1 MDLLMAFAVVLFILA
16 ILLFF
21 KIDAEEIKNFTESM
35 QPKPTLSKMAKKQKK
50 SKLGRQLDEVILA
63 LKVTGQAGQIYYLFV
78 FSFALAVVAILAT
91 IGLDNLFLLPTLVV
105 CLFLAPFF
113 YIRVQYLEYRT
124 LLTNELETALS
135 VVTSS
140 YERTENIYQAFSE
153 NIDNINEPL
162 QKVFREFLY
171 SINHGS
177 SIPTAIEKMK
187 EEVHNDIFTEWCD
200 NLKRCEVSRNMIPTL
215 RPSINKITEMKV
227 RATEAK
233 TLLRNAKSEFI
244 GVQVLSVIFMI
255 INQWFLPFV
264 FKTPLPQGIANFLF
278 SADLL
283 MIVLMSVRLYFLTNN
298 IQFDAGGERKK

>member
-21 KIDAEEIKNFTESM
+21 KIDAEEIKNFTESV

-50 SKLGRQLDEVILA
+50 SKLGRQLDEIILA
-63 LKVTGQAGQIYYLFV
+63 LKVTGQAGQIYYLFI

-140 YERTENIYQAFSE
+140 YERTENVYQAFSE

-171 SINHGS
+171 SINHGA
-177 SIPTAIEKMK
+177 SIPNSIEKMK

-244 GVQVLSVIFMI
+244 GVQALSVIFMI

-264 FKTPLPQGIANFLF
+264 FKTPLPQGVANFLF
-278 SADLL
+278 SADVL

-298 IQFDAGGERKK
+298 IQFDVGGEKKK